1 MTPGAIVGLTLGA
14 VQAAAA
20 MIPGP
25 RLRKVREAVAGIAR
39 SLSGVP
45 AAVDALADGWDADDV
60 DDLAG
65 GLTVA
70 LDTVPH
76 VRTDEAQAIGRGI
89 AAAVGLIARL
99 VDRSGED
106 GDLVETVRRGRK
118 IRMEAVAHRLPDA
131 DLTPLRTAR

>member
-1 MTPGAIVGLTLGA
+1 MTPGAIVGLGLGA

-25 RLRKVREAVAGIAR
+25 RLRKAREAVTGIAR
-39 SLSGVP
+39 ALSGVP

-65 GLTVA
+65 ALTVA
-70 LDTVPH
+70 LDTAPH

-89 AAAVGLIARL
+89 AAGVGLIARL
-99 VDRSGED
+99 VDRSGLED
-106 GDLVETVRRGRK
+106 DEVVVAVRRGRK
-118 IRMEAVAHRLPDA
+118 VRANALPSPD
-131 DLTPLRTAR
+131 TRPVSR